1 MPTVHRPTSL
11 AEAARLLSTL
21 DNPMVY
27 GGGTA
32 IQILIKQGILFA
44 DHFVDLATVP
54 GLADVTVDA
63 SGVTVGPM
71 VTVRRMETDP
81 RVRAAVPLVAAAYRQ
96 VANPR
101 VRNTASVGGN
111 LAHGDYRLDPPTAL
125 LVLGATVRATS
136 VRGSRDIPVREFFTD
151 FQQTALAPDELVSG
165 VRIPTQP
172 AGTAGCF
179 VKNSSLAENDWPCA
193 SAAVL
198 VSDRTIHIG
207 LGAVAPTPRHVAVDV
222 AGMDDQGAVDAA
234 LAAIEP
240 ELDPIPDVRGGVE
253 YKRRLARVT
262 VEDAVR
268 AAWKDRHNG

>member
-1 MPTVHRPTSL
+1 MPQLHRPESL
-11 AEAARLLSTL
+11 DEAVELLSTL

-54 GLADVTVDA
+54 GLREITADDR
-63 SGVTVGPM
+63 GVTVGPM
-71 VTVRRMETDP
+71 VSIRRMET
-81 RVRAAVPLVAAAYRQ
+81 AAPPLAADAYRH

-125 LVLGATVRATS
+125 LVLNATVLATS
-136 VRGSRDIPVREFFTD
+136 VRGTREIPVREFFVD
-151 FQQTALAPDELVSG
+151 FQQTALEPDELVSG
-165 VRIPTQP
+165 IRIPAQG
-172 AGTAGCF
+172 AGVGRF
-179 VKNSSLAENDWPCA
+179 VKNSSLGENDWPCA
-193 SAAVL
+193 SASVL
-198 VSDRTIHIG
+198 VTGSTVHIG
-207 LGAVAPTPRHVAVDV
+207 LGAVAPTPRYVTFDT
-222 AGMDDQGAVDAA
+222 AGLDDEGAVDAA
-234 LAAIEP
+234 LEAIEP
-240 ELDPIPDVRGGVE
+240 ELDPIPDVRGGVA

-268 AAWKDRHNG
+268 GAWKDLQHA

>member
-1 MPTVHRPTSL
+1 MPRLHRPTSL
-11 AEAARLLSTL
+11 DEATHLLSTL

-44 DHFVDLATVP
+44 DNFVDLALVP
-54 GLADVTVDA
+54 GLRDVTEYEH
-63 SGVTVGPM
+63 GVLAGPM
-71 VTVRRMETDP
+71 VTIRRMET
-81 RVRAAVPLVAAAYRQ
+81 AAPPLAADAYRH

-125 LVLGATVRATS
+125 LVLDAVVLATS
-136 VRGSRDIPVREFFTD
+136 TSGTREIPVRDFFTD
-151 FQQTALAPDELVSG
+151 FQETAIEPGELVSG
-165 VRIPTQP
+165 VFIPTQDP
-172 AGTAGCF
+172 AAGYHF
-179 VKNSSLAENDWPCA
+179 EKNSSLSANDWPCA

-198 VSDRTIHIG
+198 VTDDTVHIG
-207 LGAVAPTPRHVAVDV
+207 LGAVAPTPRYVTADI
-222 AGMDDQGAVDAA
+222 AGLDDQGAVEAA
-234 LAAIEP
+234 LAAVEP
-240 ELDPIPDVRGGVE
+240 ELDPIPDVRGSVG

-268 AAWKDRHNG
+268 RAWKDRQHG